1 MFSFAATKRL
11 NILNH
16 SRKDFFSSFI
26 PFIKCYIG
34 TVVAVWSSKSYTPS
48 NHIMISVHSILHKTN
63 CYWDGSVPDRCQ
75 CVMALGPLE
84 ASLGPIVCTWRR
96 KSSLKIPMFK
106 KFQIFFFC
114 SLRSQLSLP
123 NPNML
128 KMNCSW
134 FIWYSFEFWNPDSHK
149 YISTQRVN
157 N

>member
-34 TVVAVWSSKSYTPS
+34 TVVTVWSSKSYTPS
-48 NHIMISVHSILHKTN
+48 NHIMISVYSILHKTN

-106 KFQIFFFC
+106 KFLFFSARFARNCPFQTQTCWKWIARDLFDIPLNFETQTLINIF
-114 SLRSQLSLP
+114 LP
-123 NPNML
+123 
-128 KMNCSW
+128 K
-134 FIWYSFEFWNPDSHK
+134 E
-149 YISTQRVN
+149 
-157 N
+157 